1 MAATSHTAS
10 PPAPKETLA
19 SRGVVHPKRLS
30 AVPNTGPKSQL
41 TPRTGVVVYG
51 LNVVYSA
58 EFVNAALRAAFE
70 EAVEDYLELCR
81 TQGIEPE
88 VPFKGSFNVRVGA
101 ELHRRVA
108 VAAKRKNTSLNK
120 FVAEALEKA
129 TNRA

>member
-1 MAATSHTAS
+1 MKDMMSHKGYSGSVHYDDEARLFYGKIEFIRALTSYEAT
-10 PPAPKETLA
+10 
-19 SRGVVHPKRLS
+19 
-30 AVPNTGPKSQL
+30 
-41 TPRTGVVVYG
+41 
-51 LNVVYSA
+51 
-58 EFVNAALRAAFE
+58 NAKQLRAAFE

-101 ELHRRVA
+101 ELHRRAA